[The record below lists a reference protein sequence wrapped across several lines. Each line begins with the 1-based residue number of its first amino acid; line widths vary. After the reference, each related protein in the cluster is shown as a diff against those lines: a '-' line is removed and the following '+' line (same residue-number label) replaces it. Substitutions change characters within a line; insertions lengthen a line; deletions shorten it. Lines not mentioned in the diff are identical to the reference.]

1 MVKITESM
9 YVHMLTFNMSLIITV
24 PNSINVSVTAPNTQ
38 IIGQSLI
45 LECSLTTVRGITSRI
60 DIEWSSG
67 NIILQMIEGIGHVSS
82 NSSVLYKTIYNI
94 TEVSTLDDDRIYQCK
109 VVINTNPQLTATD
122 SITLDVTGNNLEI
135 NNM

>member
-9 YVHMLTFNMSLIITV
+9 YVHMLTFNMSFIITV

-45 LECSLTTVRGITSRI
+45 LECSITTVRGITSRI

-67 NIILQMIEGIGHVSS
+67 NIILQMIEGIGHISS
-82 NSSVLYKTIYNI
+82 NSSVLYKIIYNI

-109 VVINTNPQLTATD
+109 VVINTNPQLTAAD